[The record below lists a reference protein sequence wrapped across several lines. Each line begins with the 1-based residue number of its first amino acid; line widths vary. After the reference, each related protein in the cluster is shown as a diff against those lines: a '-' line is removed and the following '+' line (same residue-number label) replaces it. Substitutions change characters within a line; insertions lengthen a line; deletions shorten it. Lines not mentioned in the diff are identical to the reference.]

1 MTPVNASHPKPKSRP
16 VPVLLVVRKLDW
28 GGIERDVTKF
38 LVGFDRARFT
48 PYVAVYQEGGLR
60 SAEVKQAGVP
70 ILNLE
75 ITSLVTPGITRS
87 IQKFCR
93 CIRRNRICVV
103 HAFDP
108 TAVFAIPLARMM
120 RVPLVLSSVLGYR
133 NLFDPRTRK
142 HVPLTDRLVD
152 GIVVNCEAMR
162 RHIIDD
168 YGVAPDRVVL
178 CYNGVETSE
187 FYPEPNPKPDFVA
200 EASLVI
206 GSICVLRPEKRLEML
221 LEAFARIRH
230 RNTLLKLLIVGSGPE
245 LPRLQAKAADLKID
259 GDCTFLPA
267 VSNVASFLRAMDV
280 FVSCSSS
287 EAFSNSILEA
297 MASGCCLVGSRVGG
311 TPELIEDGKHGLLF
325 ESGNVQE
332 LSEKLTLLIENK
344 NLRVRLARNAAAFAA
359 ESLNMKV
366 ALNRMSQI
374 YEEGLVKKDR
384 QAGLVETGAL

>member
-1 MTPVNASHPKPKSRP
+1 
-16 VPVLLVVRKLDW
+16 
-28 GGIERDVTKF
+28 
-38 LVGFDRARFT
+38 
-48 PYVAVYQEGGLR
+48 
-60 SAEVKQAGVP
+60 VP
-70 ILNLE
+70 IINLE

-142 HVPLTDRLVD
+142 QVPLTDRLVD

-187 FYPEPNPKPDFVA
+187 FYPEPSPKPDFVGA
-200 EASLVI
+200 ASLVI

-221 LEAFARIRH
+221 LEAFARVR
-230 RNTLLKLLIVGSGPE
+230 RKNTGLKLLIVGSGPE
-245 LPRLQAKAADLKID
+245 LPRLQAKAAGLKIE

-267 VSNVASFLRAMDV
+267 VSSVASFLRVMDV

-374 YEEGLVKKDR
+374 YEEGLLKKDR
-384 QAGLVETGAL
+384 RAGLVKAGAL